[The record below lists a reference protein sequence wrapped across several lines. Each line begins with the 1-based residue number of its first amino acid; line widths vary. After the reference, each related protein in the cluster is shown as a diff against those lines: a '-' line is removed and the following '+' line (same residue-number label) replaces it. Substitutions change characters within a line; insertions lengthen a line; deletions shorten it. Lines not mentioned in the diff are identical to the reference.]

1 MPKQSTQPRP
11 AIDRNAVWRIVLRFR
26 PVPGERDIPHRLMRA
41 LGVIV
46 LDVLGNQVI
55 EVLLAEHDEVVQ
67 RFLLQALDEPL
78 DVRLQIGR
86 TDAVL
91 LHLDT
96 GVAEHLVETGPVD
109 PITIT
114 EQERDLLA
122 VGHPVR

>member
-1 MPKQSTQPRP
+1 
-11 AIDRNAVWRIVLRFR
+11 
-26 PVPGERDIPHRLMRA
+26 MRA